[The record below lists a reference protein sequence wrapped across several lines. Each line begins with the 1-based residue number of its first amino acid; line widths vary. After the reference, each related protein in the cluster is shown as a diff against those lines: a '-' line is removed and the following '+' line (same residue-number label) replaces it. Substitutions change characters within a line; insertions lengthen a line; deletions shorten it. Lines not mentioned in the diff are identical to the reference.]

1 MQLLP
6 VVTRYYRV
14 NYSRK
19 ELVKK
24 LTERTFLSDKNFTA
38 EKSKSY
44 IFYGDISAADFY
56 LENIQDKPQT
66 TTILDGR
73 ILGVENEIFI
83 KITHRLWEKT
93 TTPVLFIVTIL
104 LTTIS
109 FLHTWFNQYLWYA
122 SINHEPGYLTKQYSD
137 KLYPENPLA
146 FFVALAIGVMIYLYK
161 QKIKH
166 FQGQLESSKNY
177 LMESLEAN
185 QVDKSQ
191 LPLVFR

>member
-14 NYSRK
+14 NYSRQ
-19 ELVKK
+19 ELVEK
-24 LTERTFLSDKNFTA
+24 LTNLTFLSDKYFTA
-38 EKSKSY
+38 DKSKSY
-44 IFYGDISAADFY
+44 YFYGDISSVDFY

-93 TTPVLFIVTIL
+93 TTPVLFLVTIL
-104 LTTIS
+104 LTTIT

-122 SINHEPGYLTKQYSD
+122 SINYEPGYLTKQYTD

-146 FFVALAIGVMIYLYK
+146 FLVAGAIGIMIYLYK
-161 QKIKH
+161 QKIKY
-166 FQGQLESSKNY
+166 FQHQLESSKKY
-177 LMESLEAN
+177 LEETLNAE
-185 QVDKSQ
+185 QIDKSQ

>member
-14 NYSRK
+14 NYSRQ

-24 LTERTFLSDKNFTA
+24 LTELTFLSDKNFTA

-44 IFYGDISAADFY
+44 TFYGDISSADFY
-56 LENIQDKPQT
+56 LENIQDNPQT

-104 LTTIS
+104 LTSIT

-146 FFVALAIGVMIYLYK
+146 FIVALAIGIMIYLYK
-161 QKIKH
+161 QKLKH
-166 FQGQLESSKNY
+166 FQLQLESSKIY
-177 LMESLEAN
+177 LQEFLEAKLVN
-185 QVDKSQ
+185 KSQ

>member
-14 NYSRK
+14 NYSRQ

-24 LTERTFLSDKNFTA
+24 LTERTFLSDKNFNA

-44 IFYGDISAADFY
+44 TFYGDISSADFY
-56 LENIQDKPQT
+56 LENIQDKSQT

-83 KITHRLWEKT
+83 KLTHRLWEKT

-104 LTTIS
+104 LTSIT

-146 FFVALAIGVMIYLYK
+146 FIVALAIGIMIYLYK
-161 QKIKH
+161 KKLKH
-166 FQGQLESSKNY
+166 FQLQLESSKNY
-177 LMESLEAN
+177 LQEFLEAKL
-185 QVDKSQ
+185 VSKSQ

>member
-44 IFYGDISAADFY
+44 TFYGDISAADFY

-104 LTTIS
+104 LTTIT

-146 FFVALAIGVMIYLYK
+146 FIVALAIGIMIYLYK
-161 QKIKH
+161 QKIKY
-166 FQGQLESSKNY
+166 FQHQLESSKNY

>member
-104 LTTIS
+104 LTTIT

-146 FFVALAIGVMIYLYK
+146 FLVAGAIGIMIYLYK
-161 QKIKH
+161 QKIKY
-166 FQGQLESSKNY
+166 FQYQLESSKKY
-177 LMESLEAN
+177 LEETLNAE
-185 QVDKSQ
+185 QIDKSQ

>member
-14 NYSRK
+14 NYSRQ

-24 LTERTFLSDKNFTA
+24 LTELTFLSDKNFTA

-44 IFYGDISAADFY
+44 TFYGDISSADFY
-56 LENIQDKPQT
+56 LENIQDNPQT

-104 LTTIS
+104 LTTIT

-146 FFVALAIGVMIYLYK
+146 FIVALAIGIMIYLYK
-161 QKIKH
+161 QKLKH
-166 FQGQLESSKNY
+166 FQLQLESSKIY
-177 LMESLEAN
+177 LQEFLEAKLVN
-185 QVDKSQ
+185 KSQ